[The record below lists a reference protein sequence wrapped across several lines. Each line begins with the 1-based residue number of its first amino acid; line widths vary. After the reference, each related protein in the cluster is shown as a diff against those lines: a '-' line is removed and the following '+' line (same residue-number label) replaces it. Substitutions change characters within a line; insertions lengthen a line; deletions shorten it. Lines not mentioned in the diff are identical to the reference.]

1 MERRGM
7 KTISFNK
14 PRPMDTD
21 AGAMDQW
28 VNNTDTTP
36 ESPESVPVKPVS
48 VERIKRLTIDIEAG
62 LHARIKS
69 QCALRGEKM
78 ADLIR
83 QLFEREFP
91 AD

>member
-1 MERRGM
+1 M
-7 KTISFNK
+7 KTVPFNK

-21 AGAMDQW
+21 ADAMDQW
-28 VNNTDTTP
+28 VSKTDTTP
-36 ESPESVPVKPVS
+36 ESPKSIPVKPVS
-48 VERIKRLTIDIEAG
+48 AEQIKRLTIDIEAG

-83 QLFEREFP
+83 QLLEREFP

>member
-1 MERRGM
+1 M
-7 KTISFNK
+7 KSVQFNK
-14 PRPMDTD
+14 PRSEGL
-21 AGAMDQW
+21 AASSLDQW

-36 ESPESVPVKPVS
+36 ETPESIPVKPVS
-48 VERIKRLTIDIEAG
+48 PERMKRFTIDVEAG
-62 LHARIKS
+62 LHVRIKS

-83 QLFEREFP
+83 QLLEREFP